1 MLEGSRG
8 QMLLLEVHF
17 GRRVLREGAIY
28 IVLTK
33 VPSVCMC
40 RSHTPGNHDTT
51 GHIYTSTHLHK
62 TQIIENKFSNPQKT
76 NSAKGGN
83 HPAKRRQDELH
94 QGQDYSTG
102 QAQVQCRKKAKLHR
116 SYSKSYRHQ
125 RRDIKTQ
132 NRQRQSRACCTS
144 RLTTKRKTTQRT
156 YFNLAARCGTD
167 KRKGGSG
174 TFRRMPAQGV

>member
-1 MLEGSRG
+1 M
-8 QMLLLEVHF
+8 
-17 GRRVLREGAIY
+17 Y
-28 IVLTK
+28 
-33 VPSVCMC
+33 
-40 RSHTPGNHDTT
+40 RSHTPEYHGTT
-51 GHIYTSTHLHK
+51 EHHHTNYTRHRSQK
-62 TQIIENKFSNPQKT
+62 IKFSNPQKT

-83 HPAKRRQDELH
+83 HPAKRRQDALH

-102 QAQVQCRKKAKLHR
+102 QAQVQCRKKAKLRR

-132 NRQRQSRACCTS
+132 NRQTQSRACCTS

-167 KRKGGSG
+167 KRKGKMELFAECLPKEYRVKKKRMNN
-174 TFRRMPAQGV
+174 TDFRYTRTGPPRAGRNRGEGKRITA